1 MAEHVMVNIVDD
13 EIERICTLDNGDDN
27 FWQHLSVQEYIE
39 IGKFPFKASNLHLAP
54 MSLEGLQ

>member
-1 MAEHVMVNIVDD
+1 MVNMVDD
-13 EIERICTLDNGDDN
+13 GIVGICIHDNDN

-39 IGKFPFKASNLHLAP
+39 IGKFLLKSSNLHLAP

>member
-1 MAEHVMVNIVDD
+1 MAEHVMVNMVDD
-13 EIERICTLDNGDDN
+13 AIERICTHDNGDDN
-27 FWQHLSVQEYIE
+27 FWQHLSVQENIE

>member
-1 MAEHVMVNIVDD
+1 MNMVDD
-13 EIERICTLDNGDDN
+13 EIGRICTHDNGDDN

-39 IGKFPFKASNLHLAP
+39 IGKFLLKSSNLHLAP

>member
-1 MAEHVMVNIVDD
+1 MAEYVMVNMVDD
-13 EIERICTLDNGDDN
+13 EIGRICTHDNGDDN